1 LQADGYSVSVT
12 TRASEALEIAGQR
25 VPDAII
31 LDLILLDGRDGLEV
45 LEDFKRRDKT
55 RSIPIIVV
63 SVLPEED
70 RCLRLGAEDFFLK
83 PIAARPLLASLRR
96 VLGRE
101 QMSAQPSGNGTVLV
115 VDDHELNRK
124 LARQM
129 LEGRGYRV
137 LDASDGVEGIKLIR
151 TELPK
156 LVLMDLAMPHLD
168 GFEAVRELKADPT
181 TASIP
186 LVAFTAMAMTDDAEK
201 ARNAGFDGYLS
212 KPIDKTA
219 LEEILNRF
227 LPGGGE
233 KNV

>member
-1 LQADGYSVSVT
+1 
-12 TRASEALEIAGQR
+12 
-25 VPDAII
+25 
-31 LDLILLDGRDGLEV
+31 
-45 LEDFKRRDKT
+45 
-55 RSIPIIVV
+55 
-63 SVLPEED
+63 
-70 RCLRLGAEDFFLK
+70 
-83 PIAARPLLASLRR
+83 
-96 VLGRE
+96 
-101 QMSAQPSGNGTVLV
+101 
-115 VDDHELNRK
+115 
-124 LARQM
+124 
-129 LEGRGYRV
+129 
-137 LDASDGVEGIKLIR
+137 
-151 TELPK
+151 
-156 LVLMDLAMPHLD
+156 MPHLD